1 MGTMNTDTEANIILP
16 EILNLGVAEELR
28 EEFVATIAPQ
38 SDLTIDAGKVETITT
53 PCLQVLIAA
62 GHFVEQ
68 DGGSVRIANPTS
80 PFTQAFQD
88 LGLNSIFDKWS
99 S

>member
-1 MGTMNTDTEANIILP
+1 MGTKNTDAGTNLILP

-28 EEFVATIAPQ
+28 EQFVGTIVPHD
-38 SDLTIDAGKVETITT
+38 DLTIDAGKVETITT

-62 GHFVEQ
+62 GLFVEN
-68 DGGSVRIANPTS
+68 DGGSVRITNPTE
-80 PFTQAFQD
+80 PFTLAFLD
-88 LGLNSIFDKWS
+88 LGLNDIFEKWS